1 MEYYVEQTVKRM
13 EMGNKTILGDISL
26 FNTTIAFD
34 RNNIVKLFDKIYGGS
49 LAIKYSFLS
58 IFQFCFLRKAIICLQ

>member
-34 RNNIVKLFDKIYGGS
+34 RNNIVKLFDKIYGD
-49 LAIKYSFLS
+49 LS
-58 IFQFCFLRKAIICLQ
+58 E

>member
-1 MEYYVEQTVKRM
+1 M

-34 RNNIVKLFDKIYGGS
+34 RKYKPTTTTIRIVKI
-49 LAIKYSFLS
+49 IKNFFIS
-58 IFQFCFLRKAIICLQ
+58 

>member
-34 RNNIVKLFDKIYGGS
+34 RNNIESYL
-49 LAIKYSFLS
+49 IKFMEDL
-58 IFQFCFLRKAIICLQ
+58 